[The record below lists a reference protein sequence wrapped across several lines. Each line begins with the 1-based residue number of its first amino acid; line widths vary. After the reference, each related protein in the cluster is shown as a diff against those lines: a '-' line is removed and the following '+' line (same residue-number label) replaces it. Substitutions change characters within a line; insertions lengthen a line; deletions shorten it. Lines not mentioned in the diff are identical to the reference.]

1 MNFLTAAK
9 TADWIIV
16 GLTKFLAI
24 MAVLQLVKKIPD
36 IINSIF
42 GTNIKTRGGIKGR
55 LGEMAGIGGLAQK
68 AWTAL
73 GNTGKNLAKL
83 GLTAPAAAGFAI
95 GNQLYKK
102 KHGIGLADTKA
113 GRVLRGGASGVGS
126 ALKTGSWV
134 KARDAALASY
144 DKLSTSPTDK
154 ARRLKL
160 VNDTVKKDLTVTD
173 AQGTSK
179 NVINEMVIP
188 DKLAARSK
196 LDQRVKAGFGKEIYN
211 ANVKQQKAAQALN
224 LAKSIASDNE
234 AVGTLM
240 NTAISR
246 QTVGSA
252 GHQAL
257 IDALSAYES
266 EGGLRGIENL
276 KNFAMNNAGLFDEA
290 TWKNLLGPNG
300 KLTAKERKLV
310 YADAD
315 FRKGDNSD
323 LGLTANNLTNLNA
336 GKSSVEFLANNT
348 LKSSYDDAKSDYDV
362 AVAGQKMTDI
372 EKMELDKYVGAM
384 TDINN
389 SMAFA
394 VGRNYGDNHYG
405 TLFDANGN
413 EIDAADPNWQTVIDQ
428 NGNVV
433 QEADPQ
439 WHYVSGESVNQA
451 ANARQEREA
460 EAQRQADEARAQ
472 AEADRQAEER
482 RQQEAQRQAEERR
495 QREQERQAEE
505 QRQALIAQLKAQ
517 KEALEDQ
524 YKRLGNSA
532 YPGSNEERENIR
544 RQINEIDSRLAE
556 LG

>member
-1 MNFLTAAK
+1 MDFLTAAK

-113 GRVLRGGASGVGS
+113 GRLIRGGASGVGS

-134 KARDAALASY
+134 KARDAALTSY
-144 DKLSTSPTDK
+144 DKLSTSPVDK
-154 ARRLKL
+154 ARRLQKINEI
-160 VNDTVKKDLTVTD
+160 VRNDLMVDGVD
-173 AQGTSK
+173 AQGNPIKK

-188 DKLAARSK
+188 DKIAARNK
-196 LDQRVKAGFGKEIYN
+196 IDQRIKAGFGKEIYA
-211 ANVKQQKAAQALN
+211 ANTKQQKAAQALS

-234 AVGTLM
+234 AVGTLL

-246 QTVGSA
+246 QEVGSA

-266 EGGLRGIENL
+266 EGGLTGINNL
-276 KNFAMNNAGLFDEA
+276 KQFAMNNAGLFDEA
-290 TWKNLLGPNG
+290 TWKNLVGTNG
-300 KLTAKERKLV
+300 KLTAKERKLR
-310 YADAD
+310 YANAD
-315 FRKGDNSD
+315 YAKGDNSD
-323 LGLTANNLTNLNA
+323 LGLTANNLQNLNG
-336 GKSSVEFLANNT
+336 GKSTVQFLADNT
-348 LKSSYDDAKSDYDV
+348 LKTNYDDAKSDYEV
-362 AVAGQKMTDI
+362 TVAGQKMTDI
-372 EKMELDKYVGAM
+372 EKMELDKNVGAM

-394 VGRNYGDNHYG
+394 VGRKQDDNHYG
-405 TLFDANGN
+405 TLN
-413 EIDAADPNWQTVIDQ
+413 EDGTITRE
-428 NGNVV
+428 
-433 QEADPQ
+433 EAG
-439 WHYVSGESVNQA
+439 WVYVSGEDDNH
-451 ANARQEREA
+451 NLARIAREDREA
-460 EAQRQADEARAQ
+460 EEQLQREQQQ
-472 AEADRQAEER
+472 AEEQRQAEE
-482 RQQEAQRQAEERR
+482 QQRAAEEQQRAAEERR

-505 QRQALIAQLKAQ
+505 QRQTLIAQLKAQ